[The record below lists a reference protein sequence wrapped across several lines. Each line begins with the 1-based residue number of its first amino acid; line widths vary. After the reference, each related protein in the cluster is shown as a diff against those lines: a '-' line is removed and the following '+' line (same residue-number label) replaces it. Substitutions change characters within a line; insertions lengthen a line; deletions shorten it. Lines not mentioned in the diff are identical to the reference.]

1 MNERVI
7 VSGIGMS
14 PFGRSTGASTR
25 QLATGVLLEA
35 LQDAGAELADIDMVF
50 VSNAVEG
57 SMYGQEMIRG
67 EIALR
72 HLGLKNIPVVNVE
85 NACASGSTAV
95 YLARQALLSGEARS
109 VAVVGVERL
118 THPERSVSFRAINT
132 AVDIGEL
139 DGLPEDRSV
148 YMELYAGKALK
159 AMHDRGVTS
168 EDIALVSVKNHAHGA
183 LNPLAQY
190 GGTMTVQ
197 QVLESR
203 MVSNPLTVLMCA
215 PFSDGAAALILTRE
229 DSSTNSSRAT
239 VEIKSMAIRS
249 GRDSSDAE
257 SAAQSAATAVYE
269 NTGFGPQDL
278 DVVELHDAT
287 ASAEL
292 DIYEE
297 VGLARP
303 GEAVTLL
310 RSGATSL
317 GGRVPVNTSGGLVS
331 KGHPIGASGVAQIY
345 ELTKQLRHEAG
356 ARQVQSC
363 RIGLAHNAGGWIG
376 TDSAVGVV
384 SLLERV

>member
-1 MNERVI
+1 MTERVL

-25 QLATGVLLEA
+25 QLASGVLLEA
-35 LQDAGAELADIDMVF
+35 LQDAAVDLTDVDIVF

-57 SMYGQEMIRG
+57 SMYGQEMVRG
-67 EIALR
+67 EVALR
-72 HLGLKNIPVVNVE
+72 HVGLRNIPVVNVE

-95 YLARQALLSGEARS
+95 YMARQAILSGEART

-132 AVDIGEL
+132 AVDLGEF
-139 DGLPEDRSV
+139 DGVADDKSV
-148 YMELYAGKALK
+148 YMELYAGKARL
-159 AMHDRGVTS
+159 AMRDRGVTA
-168 EDIALVSVKNHAHGA
+168 EDIALVSAKNHAHGA

-190 GGTMTVQ
+190 GGTMTVA

-203 MVSNPLTVLMCA
+203 MISDPLTVLMCA
-215 PFSDGAAALILTRE
+215 PFSDGAAALILTR
-229 DSSTNSSRAT
+229 DDAPTSSSRPR
-239 VEIKSMAIRS
+239 VEIKSMAMRS
-249 GRDSSDAE
+249 GRDETDGE
-257 SAAQSAATAVYE
+257 TAAQSAASAVYAA
-269 NTGFGPQDL
+269 TGVGPEDL
-278 DVVELHDAT
+278 DLVELHDAA

-297 VGLARP
+297 IGLARP
-303 GEAVTLL
+303 GEAAALL
-310 RSGATSL
+310 RSGATTL

-345 ELTKQLRHEAG
+345 ELTKQLRDDAG
-356 ARQVQSC
+356 SRQVDSC
-363 RIGLAHNAGGWIG
+363 RVGLAHNAGGWIG

-384 SLLERV
+384 SLLARV